1 MLDRELV
8 EAVKLAREA
17 GQILLRIYATDFDVQ
32 EKRGEGDRKDPVTEA
47 DRLANDLL
55 VRRLREAFPNDG
67 VVAEE
72 TEDKS
77 DARRRGRCWYV
88 DPLDGTKEFIA
99 KNGEFSVMIGLAID
113 GEARLGVV
121 YKPVGDRLYRG
132 VIGDS
137 AFVDVGDRTF
147 ALKVSDVTKP
157 ADLRLVVSR
166 SHRDPLIGEL
176 VDTLGIKDERLSG
189 SVGLK
194 IGLIAE
200 READLYVHLSHHSS
214 AWDAC
219 APEAV
224 LRAAGGRFV
233 DLSGSAFEYGGE
245 DMANRRGI
253 LAANRQETLDAVLP
267 AVIAVARKKGL
278 VPNADTA
285 EPADDGAPTEE
296 RSIEPASDEL
306 TPREALSLD
315 SPPGAR
321 TTKRL
326 RRKDFDGEE

>member
-17 GQILLRIYATDFDVQ
+17 GEILMRIYATDFDV
-32 EKRGEGDRKDPVTEA
+32 EYKGEANPVTEA

-72 TEDKS
+72 TPDKS
-77 DARRRGRCWYV
+77 DALRRGRCWYV

-132 VIGDS
+132 VVGDS
-137 AFVDVGDRTF
+137 AFIDVGDRTF
-147 ALKVSDVTKP
+147 ALGVTDVSTP
-157 ADLRLVVSR
+157 AELRLVVSR
-166 SHRDPLIGEL
+166 SHRSEATDQL
-176 VDTLGIKDERLSG
+176 VERLGIEDERQSG

-194 IGLIAE
+194 VGLIAE
-200 READLYVHLSHHSS
+200 READIYVHLSEHSS

-224 LRAAGGRFV
+224 LRAAGGRFT
-233 DLSGSAFEYGGE
+233 DLSGRSFHYGGR
-245 DMANRRGI
+245 DMQNRRGI
-253 LAANRQETLDAVLP
+253 LAVNGQETLDAVLE
-267 AVIAVARKKGL
+267 VVEDIARAKGL
-278 VPNADTA
+278 LDVVE
-285 EPADDGAPTEE
+285 EPDEDAVTEE
-296 RSIEPASDEL
+296 RPISEHDSTRPPPPPDEEPEDEGSGD
-306 TPREALSLD
+306 AD
-315 SPPGAR
+315 
-321 TTKRL
+321 
-326 RRKDFDGEE
+326 EEE